1 MSAMKFGVGQPV
13 RRIEDDRLVRGAGRY
28 TSDLAPENALHAVFV
43 RSPHAHA
50 RFAIAGRQPAAA
62 VPGVQAVY
70 LASDFIDL
78 GDLPCLASVPNADG
92 SKTPLKPYPVMAGDE
107 AHHVGDIVAMIV
119 GRSELAARDGA
130 ERLAIDWEP
139 LPAVVDTLDALRPDA
154 PQVFAGAPGNVAF
167 DAHIGDR
174 AKTGEAFASA
184 AHVVKIGIVN
194 PRVVT
199 NYMEPRGAVASYD
212 PDLGRLTLAVG
223 SQGVHGL
230 RDVLAGK
237 VLKIPPE
244 RLKVT
249 TGDVGG
255 GFGTRAFLYR
265 EYPLVLSA
273 AQRLGRPVRW
283 QADRSEH
290 FVGDAQGRDN
300 VTFAEMAL
308 DAEGRFLALR
318 LDVVA
323 NLGGYV
329 SQFAP
334 FIPWLGA
341 TMATGPYRIE
351 ALSARV
357 RGVYTHTVPVDAYRG
372 AGRPEAA
379 YVLERLVD
387 ACARALGQS
396 PEAMRLLNFVPSSA
410 MPYQTQTNRTYDVG
424 DFAGALT
431 RCVERADVAG
441 FEARAEE
448 SRRRGFL
455 RGLGV
460 ASYIE
465 CTAMGA
471 GEADTS
477 LVLEK
482 DGTFTLLIGTQSTG
496 QGHETAYAQVVSQQ
510 FDVPLDRIRVVQ
522 GDSDRVRSGGGTGG
536 SRSIPI
542 GAVTT
547 ARAAKVLADSLTG
560 LAADRLETAAADL
573 EIVEGKFRI
582 VGTDREVTLAEIAA
596 LPAATPDRLEGAGSY
611 TPDTAT
617 YPNGTH
623 ICEIEIDPETG
634 VARLQRY
641 TIVDD
646 FGATLNPLL
655 LEGQVHGGV
664 AQAVGQ
670 ALMERTVYDDDGQL
684 LTASFMDYCMPR
696 ADDFP
701 PIAFETRNVP
711 STTNP
716 MGLKGAGEAGS
727 IGATPAVVNA
737 VADALWRACGNA
749 DIDMP
754 ATPQTIFRAIRR
766 AEASKRPAR

>member
-1 MSAMKFGVGQPV
+1 MTVMKFGVGQPV
-13 RRIEDDRLVRGAGRY
+13 RRLEDERLVRGAGRY
-28 TSDLAPENALHAVFV
+28 TSDLAPERALHAYFV

-50 RFAIAGRQPAAA
+50 RFAIAGREAAAA
-62 VPGVQAVY
+62 VPGVEAVW
-70 LASDFIDL
+70 LAADFADL
-78 GDLPCLASVPNADG
+78 GDLPCLATTPNADG
-92 SKTPLKPYPVMAGDE
+92 SKTPVKPYPVMAREE
-107 AHHVGDIVAMIV
+107 AEHVGDIVAMV
-119 GRSELAARDGA
+119 VARSELAARDGA

-139 LPAVVDTLDALRPDA
+139 LPAVADALAALEPGA
-154 PQVFAGAPGNVAF
+154 PQLFDRAPGNVAF
-167 DAHIGDR
+167 DAHIGDK
-174 AKTGEAFASA
+174 AATEEAFAA
-184 AHVVKIGIVN
+184 AARTVTIAIVN
-194 PRVVT
+194 PRIVA
-199 NYMEPRGAVASYD
+199 NYMEPRGAVASFD
-212 PDLGRLTLAVG
+212 PDSGRLSLDVG

-230 RDVLAGK
+230 RDVIAGR

-244 RLKVT
+244 RLRVT

-255 GFGTRAFLYR
+255 GFGTRIFLYR
-265 EYPLVLSA
+265 EYPLILVA
-273 AQRLGRPVRW
+273 AERLGRPVRW

-290 FVGDAQGRDN
+290 FVGDTHGRDN
-300 VTFAEMAL
+300 FVTAEMAL
-308 DAEGRFLALR
+308 DAEGRFLGLR
-318 LDVVA
+318 LDIVA
-323 NLGGYV
+323 NLGAYP
-329 SQFAP
+329 SQFALYVP
-334 FIPWLGA
+334 YLGA
-341 TMATGPYRIE
+341 TMATGPYRIG

-387 ACARALGQS
+387 RCARELGLSQ
-396 PEAMRLLNFVPSSA
+396 EAIRLRNFVPAEA
-410 MPYQTQTNRTYDVG
+410 MPYETQTARTYDVG
-424 DFAGALT
+424 DFAGAFI
-431 RCVERADVAG
+431 RCAEKADVAG
-441 FEARAEE
+441 FDARAEQ
-448 SRRRGFL
+448 SRRRGLL

-471 GEADTS
+471 GEDTE

-482 DGTFTLLIGTQSTG
+482 DGTLTLLIGTQATG

-522 GDSDRVRSGGGTGG
+522 GDSDRVRTGGGTGG

-547 ARAAKVLADSLTG
+547 ARAARALADSLTE

-573 EIVEGKFRI
+573 EIVDGGFRI
-582 VGTDREVTLAEIAA
+582 VGTDRSVTLAEIAA
-596 LPAATPDRLEGAGSY
+596 LPAATPQRLTGAGAY
-611 TPDTAT
+611 TPSEAT

-623 ICEIEIDPETG
+623 ICEIEIDPDTG
-634 VARLQRY
+634 VARLDRY

-670 ALMERTVYDDDGQL
+670 ALMERTVYDEDGQL

-696 ADDFP
+696 ADNFP

-716 MGLKGAGEAGS
+716 MGFKGAGEAGT
-727 IGATPAVVNA
+727 IGATPAVVNG
-737 VADALWRACGNA
+737 VADALWRAYGVA

-754 ATPQTIFRAIRR
+754 ATPQAIFRAIRR
-766 AEASKRPAR
+766 AQIYKNSPR